1 MVGQLRDLNFHTA
14 IRALDRWQAHRPH
27 RVRHI
32 RLFFLIREVPA
43 LKKASIEEPGGRRC
57 PVASRE
63 DGEQQHEAR
72 GSSEADVAGRIICS
86 TGANP

>member
-14 IRALDRWQAHRPH
+14 VRALDRWQEARRPH
-27 RVRHI
+27 RVRHT

-43 LKKASIEEPGGRRC
+43 LKKASIEESGGRRC

-63 DGEQQHEAR
+63 DGEQQSLA
-72 GSSEADVAGRIICS
+72 
-86 TGANP
+86 